1 MILFETHANFVEGFV
16 NAVSVLEIVEVRL
29 ADGAPADHVL
39 EVENFVPVFSAIDED
54 QRVLRHF
61 TGLRQGH
68 HFPKFVEG
76 AEAAGKDNEGFGDL
90 REPQFAHEKI
100 MEIEAELGTDV
111 RIRELLVGQFDGKA
125 DRFAAGFIGAAI
137 GSFHDAGPSAGT
149 DNKAAR
155 ARAERK
161 RPRGDLVGELARL
174 LVIGGHFESAFGF
187 AEMQAM
193 FFEASDT
200 PTRRFQF
207 FQPGETSGSGF
218 MRLDA
223 RRAKHYYGVADSLL
237 LKLHEGINVL

>member
-1 MILFETHANFVEGFV
+1 MILIETHANFVEGFV
-16 NAVSVLEIVEVRL
+16 HAVGVLEIVEVRL
-29 ADGAPADHVL
+29 ADSAPADHVL
-39 EVENFVPVFSAIDED
+39 EVKNFVPVFSAVDEN
-54 QRVLRHF
+54 QGVLGHF
-61 TGLRQGH
+61 TGLREGH

-76 AEAAGKDNEGFGDL
+76 AEAAGKNDEGFGDL
-90 REPQFAHEKI
+90 GEPQLAHEKI

-125 DRFAAGFIGAAI
+125 DRFPASFVGAAI
-137 GSFHDAGPSAGT
+137 GSFHDAGPSSGT

-161 RPRGDLVGELARL
+161 RPRGDLVRELAGL
-174 LVIGGHFESAFGF
+174 LIIGGHFKSAFGF

-207 FQPGETSGSGF
+207 FQSGETSGGGF

-223 RRAKHYYGVADSLL
+223 RRAKHYDGVADSLL